1 MKKIGLIVLV
11 LVIVFSSVWA
21 GGNNEV
27 TNDGKIV
34 LTAYMQIDPA
44 NDQYAGH
51 NAVMEAFANQYP
63 NIELDIEY
71 ATGESF
77 HQKFQSMAAS
87 KQIPDV
93 YTCYGGARTA
103 YVTETGL
110 TLDLTSYLD
119 DEYKNQFASATWS
132 PQGSAG
138 VLYMIPP
145 SFAVCHNV
153 YANTEL
159 LDNLGLRYPETYTE
173 MVAQI
178 PTIRAAGLYPVSMG
192 NKDPWVVNSWL
203 LGTFVERFGGKD
215 WILQA
220 AKGEASFTDM
230 PFVKAVEMIQTMTND
245 GLFSPGVNQM
255 SNTEADQEFY
265 QKKSV
270 YLIDAAWRTSAMDSQ
285 LSPEQ
290 RENII
295 MRVFPALPGEKFHNN
310 SNAVASEGFGIAK
323 ALEKDQAKLDAA
335 LTFIKFYS
343 GEEGASIRAEFGE
356 VPSFKLDLS
365 KFNLDIMQS
374 KFVEFSATY
383 PMGYVFDSIMDGEGV
398 NLLNTQLQGMMMGS
412 GTPKEIA
419 ATYEQW
425 VAANDSN
432 RD

>member
-1 MKKIGLIVLV
+1 
-11 LVIVFSSVWA
+11 
-21 GGNNEV
+21 
-27 TNDGKIV
+27 
-34 LTAYMQIDPA
+34 
-44 NDQYAGH
+44 
-51 NAVMEAFANQYP
+51 
-63 NIELDIEY
+63 
-71 ATGESF
+71 
-77 HQKFQSMAAS
+77 
-87 KQIPDV
+87 
-93 YTCYGGARTA
+93 
-103 YVTETGL
+103 
-110 TLDLTSYLD
+110 
-119 DEYKNQFASATWS
+119 
-132 PQGSAG
+132 
-138 VLYMIPP
+138 
-145 SFAVCHNV
+145 
-153 YANTEL
+153 
-159 LDNLGLRYPETYTE
+159 
-173 MVAQI
+173 
-178 PTIRAAGLYPVSMG
+178 
-192 NKDPWVVNSWL
+192 
-203 LGTFVERFGGKD
+203 
-215 WILQA
+215 
-220 AKGEASFTDM
+220 M

-285 LSPEQ
+285 LSAEQ